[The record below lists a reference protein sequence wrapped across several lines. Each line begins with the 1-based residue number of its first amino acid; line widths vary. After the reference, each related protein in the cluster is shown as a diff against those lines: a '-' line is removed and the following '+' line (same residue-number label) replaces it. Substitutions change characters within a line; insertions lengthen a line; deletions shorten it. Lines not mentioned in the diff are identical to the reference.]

1 MIYLLLIISICYY
14 FLRDFFL
21 YINVLFQISWL
32 VSRYDEKT
40 FVNGFRLPCYQLS
53 IQQEYQY
60 FTHPTLRLRGDVAT
74 TSLCTS
80 QQRRSYV
87 LNETPNDV
95 SMERRQDVSVMRL
108 HDVLLERRN
117 DVSKGRN
124 NYVPSLY
131 LHDVSNK
138 SQIKHPTT
146 SQWYVTKTS
155 QWYVSTTSHLHVSTA
170 SLVSPK

>member
-21 YINVLFQISWL
+21 YINVVFQISWL

-53 IQQEYQY
+53 IQLEYQY

-95 SMERRQDVSVMRL
+95 SMERRQDVSVML
-108 HDVLLERRN
+108 PYDVLLERHN
-117 DVSKGRN
+117 DISKRRN
-124 NYVPSLY
+124 NDAPSLR
-131 LHDVSNK
+131 LHDVSDK
-138 SQIKHPTT
+138 S
-146 SQWYVTKTS
+146 
-155 QWYVSTTSHLHVSTA
+155 
-170 SLVSPK
+170 